1 MDRRSFIKKSAL
13 GAASIAVPTILPSG
27 RLFAATGSRRA
38 NHVVFCLFSGGVR
51 NLESVLKNEG
61 NLMPHMLKG
70 NSSISSDIAG
80 SIDAMPSSPL
90 SKTLQEYGTLF
101 TNIKFSD
108 GPTGHF
114 NGHTSAITGQ
124 HTNSNLSLRTNPPM
138 PTVFE
143 LYRKHNSPV
152 HAARNAWWISHSN
165 NLYPLLNHSSHP
177 DYGLN
182 YAANQIA
189 PNPFFGWD
197 VSTNLRHELEF
208 TDQKASTIKDLQ
220 AYMDSN
226 FKKTYSLNSGVINSA
241 DDREEM
247 VTWMTEMQNK
257 RVTGQL
263 NNPWS
268 IPSWMSGD
276 QYNVFFAEELIKK
289 FQPELTVVNLFNV
302 DVAHENFS
310 EYCNALNRAD
320 YAVAHLW
327 DTIQS
332 TPGMKDD
339 TVLIVMPEIGRN
351 LNANSIIDQNGRAAL
366 DHTNGDPMARDVFC
380 MVIGPDGVVNQD
392 SVNTDLGATVDVV
405 PTIADILG
413 FRQDIDVS
421 LPGNVLQSAFS

>member
-1 MDRRSFIKKSAL
+1 
-13 GAASIAVPTILPSG
+13 
-27 RLFAATGSRRA
+27 
-38 NHVVFCLFSGGVR
+38 
-51 NLESVLKNEG
+51 
-61 NLMPHMLKG
+61 
-70 NSSISSDIAG
+70 
-80 SIDAMPSSPL
+80 
-90 SKTLQEYGTLF
+90 
-101 TNIKFSD
+101 
-108 GPTGHF
+108 
-114 NGHTSAITGQ
+114 
-124 HTNSNLSLRTNPPM
+124 M

-247 VTWMTEMQNK
+247 VAWMTEMQNK

-310 EYCNALNRAD
+310 AYCNALNRAD

-380 MVIGPDGVVNQD
+380 MVIGLDGVVNQD

>member
-1 MDRRSFIKKSAL
+1 
-13 GAASIAVPTILPSG
+13 
-27 RLFAATGSRRA
+27 
-38 NHVVFCLFSGGVR
+38 
-51 NLESVLKNEG
+51 
-61 NLMPHMLKG
+61 
-70 NSSISSDIAG
+70 
-80 SIDAMPSSPL
+80 
-90 SKTLQEYGTLF
+90 
-101 TNIKFSD
+101 
-108 GPTGHF
+108 
-114 NGHTSAITGQ
+114 
-124 HTNSNLSLRTNPPM
+124 M

-152 HAARNAWWISHSN
+152 HAARNAWWISHDN

-226 FKKTYSLNSGVINSA
+226 FKKTYSLNNGVINSA

-247 VTWMTEMQNK
+247 VVWMTEMQNK

-302 DVAHENFS
+302 DIAHENFS

-392 SVNTDLGATVDVV
+392 SVNSDLGATVDVV